1 MSVEKVNYI
10 CIDIGCLVEGQNT
23 PLLEIPDVITKVG
36 ESLKSDKE
44 WLQIKQRNGRDDTIF
59 YYNRAVRG
67 LFPDLSEKRYTRAM
81 LPVGELYPFGA
92 TLAGMQADQ
101 IKKKELRII
110 FPSKREMEPLAQQW
124 NWTEGLLS
132 Q

>member
-59 YYNRAVRG
+59 YYNRAV
-67 LFPDLSEKRYTRAM
+67 
-81 LPVGELYPFGA
+81 
-92 TLAGMQADQ
+92 
-101 IKKKELRII
+101 
-110 FPSKREMEPLAQQW
+110 PSF
-124 NWTEGLLS
+124 
-132 Q
+132 